1 MLEYRLHDGHS
12 LERPIKVEGGVAINH
27 LCRTQDRLRELTH
40 QLFCE
45 IHGVTIICIGPVE
58 LQHGELRVMPG
69 RESLIA
75 EITIDLEHFL
85 QTADGEALE
94 IEFRGHPEIH
104 LHIKRVVM
112 RNKGPRRGTTGNGMQ
127 HWRLNLNKLPLNQKL
142 PNTLNRR
149 STDTKDLAR
158 FGVHDKVNITLAV
171 AHLLVDQTM
180 ILVG

>member
-1 MLEYRLHDGHS
+1 
-12 LERPIKVEGGVAINH
+12 
-27 LCRTQDRLRELTH
+27 
-40 QLFCE
+40 
-45 IHGVTIICIGPVE
+45 
-58 LQHGELRVMPG
+58 MPG

-85 QTADGEALE
+85 QTADGEALK

-149 STDTKDLAR
+149 RTDTKDLTCL
-158 FGVHDKVNITLAV
+158 GVHDKVNITLAV
-171 AHLLVDQTM
+171 AHLLIDQTM